1 MAESI
6 NPENWKDI
14 FSDTLYIITDPNA
27 VKTPVIETD
36 KIETPKVIEVPKE
49 TSIATTSPS
58 IPKTPSIPIPAIPI
72 PSIQIPTIPASPSLT
87 ALKEQVVSNVIEN
100 TPAPLKP
107 TGKYTNGI
115 LILMHA
121 TYTMTPAQQE
131 MLGKIVKAAQLDY
144 NDCGVLQVSTPV
156 SLKEIE
162 SLKPRIILSF
172 GLPTDAFTPRLTKDL
187 YIIQKHNSTIILLAD
202 SLAKLETTVALKGSL
217 WNAMKEMFGI
227 K

>member
-6 NPENWKDI
+6 NPGNWKDI

-27 VKTPVIETD
+27 VVAPTVEAVKEVVKTASDEI
-36 KIETPKVIEVPKE
+36 PKAVEVPKE
-49 TSIATTSPS
+49 VVTVTASPS
-58 IPKTPSIPIPAIPI
+58 IPKAPPIPA
-72 PSIQIPTIPASPSLT
+72 TPSLAT
-87 ALKEQVVSNVIEN
+87 VKEQVIPKAAEVVV
-100 TPAPLKP
+100 PLKP
-107 TGKYTNGI
+107 LGKFSNGI

-121 TYTMTPAQQE
+121 SYTMTAAQQE

-162 SLKPRIILSF
+162 DLKPRIILSF
-172 GLPTDAFTPRLTKDL
+172 GLPTDAFTPRLSKDL
-187 YIIQKHNSTIILLAD
+187 YAIQKHNSTIILLAD
-202 SLAKLETTVALKGSL
+202 SLAKLENTVALKASL

>member
-6 NPENWKDI
+6 NPGNWKDI

-27 VKTPVIETD
+27 VVAPTVEAVKEVVKTASVEI
-36 KIETPKVIEVPKE
+36 PKE
-49 TSIATTSPS
+49 VVTVTASPS
-58 IPKTPSIPIPAIPI
+58 IPKAPPIPA
-72 PSIQIPTIPASPSLT
+72 TPSLAT
-87 ALKEQVVSNVIEN
+87 VKEQVIPKAAEVVV
-100 TPAPLKP
+100 PLKP
-107 TGKYTNGI
+107 LGKFSNGI

-121 TYTMTPAQQE
+121 SYTMTAAQQE

-162 SLKPRIILSF
+162 NLKPRIILSF
-172 GLPTDAFTPRLTKDL
+172 GLPTDAFTPRLSKDL
-187 YIIQKHNSTIILLAD
+187 YAIQKHNSTIILLAD
-202 SLAKLETTVALKGSL
+202 SLAKLENTVALKANL

>member
-6 NPENWKDI
+6 NPGNWKDI

-27 VKTPVIETD
+27 VVAPTVEAVKEVVKTASVEI
-36 KIETPKVIEVPKE
+36 PKAVEVPKE
-49 TSIATTSPS
+49 VVTVTASPS
-58 IPKTPSIPIPAIPI
+58 IPKAPPIPA
-72 PSIQIPTIPASPSLT
+72 TPSLAT
-87 ALKEQVVSNVIEN
+87 VKEQVIPKAAEVVV
-100 TPAPLKP
+100 PLKP
-107 TGKYTNGI
+107 LGKFSNGI

-121 TYTMTPAQQE
+121 SYTMTAAQQE

-162 SLKPRIILSF
+162 DLKPRIILSF
-172 GLPTDAFTPRLTKDL
+172 GLPTDAFTPRLSKDL
-187 YIIQKHNSTIILLAD
+187 YAIQKHNSTIILLAD
-202 SLAKLETTVALKGSL
+202 SLAKLENTVALKANL

>member
-6 NPENWKDI
+6 NPGNWKDI

-27 VKTPVIETD
+27 VVAPTVEAVKEVVKTASVEI
-36 KIETPKVIEVPKE
+36 PKAVEVPKE
-49 TSIATTSPS
+49 VVTVTASPS
-58 IPKTPSIPIPAIPI
+58 IPKAPPIPA
-72 PSIQIPTIPASPSLT
+72 TPSLAT
-87 ALKEQVVSNVIEN
+87 VKEQVIPKAAEVVV
-100 TPAPLKP
+100 PLKP
-107 TGKYTNGI
+107 LGKFSNGI

-121 TYTMTPAQQE
+121 SYTMTAAQQE

-162 SLKPRIILSF
+162 DLKPRIILSF
-172 GLPTDAFTPRLTKDL
+172 GLPTDAFTPRLSKDL
-187 YIIQKHNSTIILLAD
+187 YAIQKHNSTIILLAD
-202 SLAKLETTVALKGSL
+202 SLAKLENTVALKASL